1 MSDNP
6 AGPAAGPQVVMLSAN
21 DVRERIAGGTAY
33 VVDVRE
39 PHENAQMRIAGA
51 HLVPLSNFDSAQINP
66 TDGQDLILH
75 CRIGQRCGVAAEQLI
90 AEGYSGTI
98 HRMTGGILDWMSADL
113 PVETG

>member
-6 AGPAAGPQVVMLSAN
+6 AGPQVVMLSAN
-21 DVRERIAGGTAY
+21 EVHQRMAGGTAY

-39 PHENAQMRIAGA
+39 PHEHSQMRIAGA
-51 HLVPLSNFDSAQINP
+51 HLVPLSCFDGTQITP
-66 TDGQDLILH
+66 ADGQDLILH

-98 HRMTGGILDWMSADL
+98 HRMTGGILDWMSADF
-113 PVETG
+113 PVESG

>member
-1 MSDNP
+1 MSENP
-6 AGPAAGPQVVMLSAN
+6 TGPQVIMLTAN

-51 HLVPLSNFDSAQINP
+51 QLVPLSNFNSSQITP
-66 TDGQDLILH
+66 ADGQDLILH
-75 CRIGQRCGVAAEQLI
+75 CRSGQRCGIAADQLV

-98 HRMTGGILDWMSADL
+98 YRMAGGILDWMSADF